1 MTTNDTI
8 DVLGLGCTA
17 VDDLLYLDAYPAAD
31 SKAPV
36 RDRQRQCGGLTLT
49 ALVAAARLGCRCAYA
64 GMLGGDELSQ
74 FVARRLVE
82 EGIDVAHVCPRP
94 DARPVRSTIIVDR
107 GRRTRTILFEVGNA
121 LGADAN
127 WPPEELIR
135 HARVLLV
142 DQFGAEGMIRA
153 ARIAR
158 DAQVPVV
165 ADFESADD
173 PRFPALMALVD
184 HLILSRDFAFKITGT
199 DDPVAAARALWTP
212 QRRMVAVTCGS
223 EGCWYMSH
231 QGPATARHLP
241 ALAVD
246 VVDTTGCGDV
256 FHGAYAAALVHGY
269 EIPAALRFAAVTAG
283 LKATCPGGQ
292 AGIPNRAAVEA
303 KM

>member
-49 ALVAAARLGCRCAYA
+49 ALVAAARLGCRCAYT
-64 GMLGGDELSQ
+64 GMLGDDELSQ
-74 FVARRLVE
+74 FVVRRLVE

-107 GRRTRTILFEVGNA
+107 GRRTRTILFEVGKT
-121 LGADAN
+121 LGADTN

-158 DAQVPVV
+158 AAGPCRGR
-165 ADFESADD
+165 FRKCGRSAVSGVDGPRGSSHSL
-173 PRFPALMALVD
+173 PRFRHQANGDQRCAGRCSGALDA
-184 HLILSRDFAFKITGT
+184 T
-199 DDPVAAARALWTP
+199 TP
-212 QRRMVAVTCGS
+212 SGGGDLRQRR
-223 EGCWYMSH
+223 
-231 QGPATARHLP
+231 L
-241 ALAVD
+241 
-246 VVDTTGCGDV
+246 
-256 FHGAYAAALVHGY
+256 LVY
-269 EIPAALRFAAVTAG
+269 
-283 LKATCPGGQ
+283 
-292 AGIPNRAAVEA
+292 
-303 KM
+303 

>member
-49 ALVAAARLGCRCAYA
+49 ALVAAARLGCRCAYT
-64 GMLGGDELSQ
+64 GMLGDDELSQ
-74 FVARRLVE
+74 FVVRRLVE

-107 GRRTRTILFEVGNA
+107 GRRTRTILFEVGKT
-121 LGADAN
+121 LGADTN

-158 DAQVPVV
+158 AAQVPVV

-184 HLILSRDFAFKITGT
+184 HLILSRDFAIKLTGT
-199 DDPVAAARALWTP
+199 SDAPAAARALWTP
-212 QRRMVAVTCGS
+212 QRQVVAVTCGS
-223 EGCWYMSH
+223 EGCWYISQQAATPCH
-231 QGPATARHLP
+231 QP

-269 EIPAALRFAAVTAG
+269 EIPAALRFAAVAAG
-283 LKATCPGGQ
+283 LKTTCPGGQ
-292 AGIPNRAAVEA
+292 AGIPCRAAVEA